1 MSQNMESSE
10 DVCPLDHLSQGPPLE
25 DFGAENI
32 SRLFGQEAHMD
43 QNLGK
48 KGTNCG
54 VCKELQ
60 WKEYRLHKQINKNN
74 NNDVQLR

>member
-10 DVCPLDHLSQGPPLE
+10 DVCPLDHLSQGTPLE

-43 QNLGK
+43 QNLGEK
-48 KGTNCG
+48 KGQIVVIESAKSSTEKNIDCTN
-54 VCKELQ
+54 K
-60 WKEYRLHKQINKNN
+60 
-74 NNDVQLR
+74 